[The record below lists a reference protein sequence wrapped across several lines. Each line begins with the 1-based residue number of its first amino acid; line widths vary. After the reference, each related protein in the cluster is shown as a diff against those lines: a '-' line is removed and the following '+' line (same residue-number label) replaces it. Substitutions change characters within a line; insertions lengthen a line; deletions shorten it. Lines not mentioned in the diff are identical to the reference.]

1 MKKKFF
7 VFLFL
12 LVFSIAGI
20 FRAEAWGWHF
30 YGVNIKDI
38 PNRIKQAVETAKQ
51 SEIIMQFKQLHD
63 DYKDIVAV
71 WNPFKESVTS
81 LYGFVFETL
90 HEKPISELLKTGD
103 EIKEIN
109 KKLDARTKPNLNYK
123 NAGQVN
129 VAETREKNY
138 DAWMKKHE
146 EEYTKTLSVSNQA
159 EETSNKLSDFTKNIL
174 ADKSGNAYALAQK
187 RVLLSVARNQ
197 SKNMATQL
205 QAQSLITTI
214 DGDILEQN
222 IEDHNMLAA
231 MEHDIHMPGSVD
243 DQYHKLKAEKYR
255 IKELPR

>member
-1 MKKKFF
+1 M
-7 VFLFL
+7 
-12 LVFSIAGI
+12 
-20 FRAEAWGWHF
+20 
-30 YGVNIKDI
+30 
-38 PNRIKQAVETAKQ
+38 
-51 SEIIMQFKQLHD
+51 
-63 DYKDIVAV
+63 
-71 WNPFKESVTS
+71 TS

-109 KKLDARTKPNLNYK
+109 KKLDDRTKPDLNYK

-146 EEYTKTLSVSNQA
+146 EEYIKTLSVSNQA

-187 RVLLSVARNQ
+187 RALLSVARNQ